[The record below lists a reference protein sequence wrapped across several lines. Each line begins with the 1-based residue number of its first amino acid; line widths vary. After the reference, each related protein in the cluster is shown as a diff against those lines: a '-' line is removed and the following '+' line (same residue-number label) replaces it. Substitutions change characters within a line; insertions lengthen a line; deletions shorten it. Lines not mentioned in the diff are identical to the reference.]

1 MWWSNFLTF
10 KLMQLPQIYK
20 LWLSSV
26 VHWTCWSMMYF
37 SLQVAD
43 PFYVFQFCSII
54 LWSFDNYYYYA
65 GAIFM
70 VSFVSIV
77 ITIYQTRMVSKIW
90 KLGDFHL
97 IIPIYNSKNLVPAG
111 ISFGM
116 GQVSL
121 HYYCIMIKAILQHL

>member
-1 MWWSNFLTF
+1 
-10 KLMQLPQIYK
+10 
-20 LWLSSV
+20 
-26 VHWTCWSMMYF
+26 MYF

-97 IIPIYNSKNLVPAG
+97 VIPISKNLLPAVM
-111 ISFGM
+111 SFGM

-121 HYYCIMIKAILQHL
+121 HYINEGNLSISFLEWFPFQ

>member
-1 MWWSNFLTF
+1 M
-10 KLMQLPQIYK
+10 I
-20 LWLSSV
+20 
-26 VHWTCWSMMYF
+26 YF

-77 ITIYQTRMVSKIW
+77 ITIYQTRMVSKIR

-97 IIPIYNSKNLVPAG
+97 IIPISKNQAG
-111 ISFGM
+111 LKYRSFFY
-116 GQVSL
+116 QYRKYPKHS
-121 HYYCIMIKAILQHL
+121 

>member
-1 MWWSNFLTF
+1 
-10 KLMQLPQIYK
+10 
-20 LWLSSV
+20 
-26 VHWTCWSMMYF
+26 MMYF

-77 ITIYQTRMVSKIW
+77 ITIYQTRMVSKIR
-90 KLGDFHL
+90 KLVDFHL
-97 IIPIYNSKNLVPAG
+97 IIPIFNSKNQAG
-111 ISFGM
+111 LKYR
-116 GQVSL
+116 SL
-121 HYYCIMIKAILQHL
+121 FYQYRKYPKHS